1 MCSDEDVTEAMA
13 NGLSKAH
20 ILVSKMTPMSGFCLG
35 ETLANGLDDTVSTD
49 AFALT
54 SRWQISH
61 DSVEEWLACESPPL
75 SGDTRFSYFEQK
87 DGYIT

>member
-1 MCSDEDVTEAMA
+1 
-13 NGLSKAH
+13 
-20 ILVSKMTPMSGFCLG
+20 
-35 ETLANGLDDTVSTD
+35 VSTD

-61 DSVEEWLACESPPL
+61 DSVEEWLAYESPPL